1 MNEKN
6 RRYTIEHI
14 KPFLSEN
21 DKIIG
26 NIKGTYFTNVQA
38 VKNVSHESLD
48 WINPSKPNRQELFE
62 ISKAMIII
70 CNSSI
75 SIDESKLANKCVI
88 VVKNPKLIFAR
99 IANKIFKIQM
109 DYGVHPTAFIHPEA
123 KIHPNSYIGPFTY
136 IGKSSIG
143 ENTMIYGHCYI
154 YDKVKIGNNVV
165 INSGTVIG
173 SEGFGYVR
181 NENKELEKF
190 PHIAGVIIEDDVEIG
205 SNTSIDRG
213 SLSDTIISKG
223 AKIDNLVHIAHNV
236 IIGKHSAV
244 IANAMIAGSVKIG
257 DYSWIAPSA
266 SILEQLS
273 TGENVVVGVGAVVTK
288 NIPDNETWV
297 GAPAKPINEFIELQ
311 KKFRKLSKCKLE

>member
-14 KPFLSEN
+14 KPFLNEN

-26 NIKGTYFTNVQA
+26 NVKDAYFTNVQS
-38 VKNVSHESLD
+38 VDNVNHESLD
-48 WINPSKPNRQELFE
+48 WINPSKSNRQELFE
-62 ISKAMIII
+62 NSKAIIII
-70 CNSSI
+70 CDNSI
-75 SIDESKLANKCVI
+75 SINEKILVNKCII
-88 VVKNPKLIFAR
+88 VVKDPKLTFAR
-99 IANKIFKIQM
+99 IVNNLFKNKIE
-109 DYGVHPTAFIHPEA
+109 YGIHPTAYLHPEA
-123 KIHPNSYIGPFTY
+123 KIHTNSYIGPFTY
-136 IGKSSIG
+136 VGRSSIG
-143 ENTMIYGHCYI
+143 ENTIIHGHCYI
-154 YDKVKIGNNVV
+154 YDQIKIGNNVV

-173 SEGFGYVR
+173 SDGFGYVR

-236 IIGKHSAV
+236 IIGKHVAV

-266 SILEQLS
+266 SILEQLRI
-273 TGENVVVGVGAVVTK
+273 GESVVVGVGAVVTK
-288 NIPDNETWV
+288 NIPDNETWT
-297 GAPAKPINEFIELQ
+297 GAPAKPISEFIELQ
-311 KKFRKLSKCKLE
+311 KKFKKL